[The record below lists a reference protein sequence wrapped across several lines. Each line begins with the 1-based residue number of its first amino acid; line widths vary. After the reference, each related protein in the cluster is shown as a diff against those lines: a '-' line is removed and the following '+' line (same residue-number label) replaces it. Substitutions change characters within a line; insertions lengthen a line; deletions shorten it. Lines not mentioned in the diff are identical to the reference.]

1 MKLENLV
8 GREVLCTQDYYG
20 VTKGKEYTI
29 IDFNGNYFSIIEDGG
44 KEQKWST
51 SYLDSK
57 EYFEL
62 LPKEPQF
69 KLGDKVLV
77 SDDGVEWFERLFVLE
92 YKGNYYCETE
102 SGKSLLIYWDYIK
115 PYEDEIKVGDW
126 VKRISDE
133 TIWKIRDIGD
143 VNAALNSECTKITNP
158 QLIELLNKELL

>member
-29 IDFNGNYFSIIEDGG
+29 IDFNGGYFSIIEDGG

-69 KLGDKVLV
+69 KQGDKVLV
-77 SDDGVEWFERLFVLE
+77 SSDNQEWYVRIFVVKHNNFYLCESPIPKNELF
-92 YKGNYYCETE
+92 K
-102 SGKSLLIYWDYIK
+102 
-115 PYEDEIKVGDW
+115 
-126 VKRISDE
+126 
-133 TIWKIRDIGD
+133 
-143 VNAALNSECTKITNP
+143 
-158 QLIELLNKELL
+158 